1 MKIELESDEQR
12 TADEVLK
19 MLAGYTV
26 RQAGTILKAVAF
38 ELKDR
43 AVIE

>member
-1 MKIELESDEQR
+1 MKIELDPEEQR
-12 TADEVLK
+12 TADEILK

-26 RQAGTILKAVAF
+26 RQAETILKAVAS

>member
-1 MKIELESDEQR
+1 MKIELESDEQKS
-12 TADEVLK
+12 ADDILK
-19 MLAGYTV
+19 ILAGYTV
-26 RQAGTILKAVAF
+26 RQAETILKAVAS